1 VSESAS
7 EAAGA
12 VHVVVMGVSGCGKTT
27 VGEGIA
33 EVLGW
38 RFAEGDAYHPRANID
53 KMASG
58 EALTD
63 EDRLPWLERLAS
75 WIGDQE
81 AAGRSSVL
89 SCSALKR
96 SYRDLL
102 RTGGSDVRFVHLHG
116 ERSILEERLSTRA
129 GHFFPARLLDTQLA
143 TLEELGPDEAGVV
156 VDLDLTPEDQIA
168 QAVAWLRGERDTSA

>member
-1 VSESAS
+1 MSTVVPIS
-7 EAAGA
+7 
-12 VHVVVMGVSGCGKTT
+12 HVVVMGVSGCGKTT
-27 VGEGIA
+27 VGEGVA

-58 EALTD
+58 TPLTD
-63 EDRLPWLERLAS
+63 DDRRPWLQRLAT
-75 WIGDQE
+75 WIGEQE

-102 RTGGSDVRFVHLHG
+102 RSGAPCVRFVHLHG
-116 ERSILEERLSTRA
+116 DRSILEERLSTRA
-129 GHFFPARLLDTQLA
+129 GHFFPAKLLDTQLE
-143 TLEELGPDEAGVV
+143 TLELLGPDEDGLVV
-156 VDLDLTPEDQIA
+156 GLDLTPEEQIA
-168 QAVAWLRGERDTSA
+168 QAVAWLRGGRDTSA

>member
-1 VSESAS
+1 MTADRT
-7 EAAGA
+7 GGTTR

-27 VGEGIA
+27 VAEGLA
-33 EVLGW
+33 EVTGW

-58 EALTD
+58 SPLTD
-63 EDRLPWLERLAS
+63 ADREPWLRRLAS
-75 WIGDQE
+75 WIGEQQ

-96 SYRDLL
+96 SYRDVL
-102 RTGGSDVRFVHLHG
+102 RSGAPDVRFVHVHG
-116 ERSILEERLSTRA
+116 DPAVLEERLSARA

-143 TLEELGPDEAGVV
+143 TLEPLGPDEAGTV
-156 VDLDLTPEDQIA
+156 VDIDLPPQQQVDAAVVGLDLPD
-168 QAVAWLRGERDTSA
+168 LR